1 MPPAAPSPFH
11 TLRTHS
17 SPLATLHFSTS
28 PSNGLLY
35 SGDQE
40 GWISVLD
47 LRVRRVVA
55 FWKAHEG
62 GVLGLGEWEGGV
74 VSHGRDN
81 IILFHEPLKRPYIA
95 IPTSTN
101 LDPTAYGPKITN
113 ALPTNA
119 LNFCRFSLIQLSR
132 NGTEGSKGKGKE
144 SEGLMA
150 VPSLIDSELVDIY
163 HVPSLKRLH
172 ASINLHSQPAPP
184 PSGVDLPGTSKS
196 GLVMSLNLFL
206 PNPSSISTE
215 EQVGLMITYESGHSA
230 ILSTPAS
237 SLSEVYDARMSKRP
251 NPWDCRWMG
260 KGHNEAI
267 MAGTCDSRGRRGW
280 TVSADHRLVRYE
292 FDQVWDGILRK
303 DNEDVVKP
311 YATKQIGNSS
321 IAVSGDDR
329 VVAVGGWDGKVR
341 LFSAATSKPLGTLSS
356 HRDSVYALAFAHRP
370 SSSPIPLLSEQDNL
384 TQTAESTI
392 VPLSVDA
399 SDEDDDD
406 LDEDMDGVPPKERW
420 MASGGKDGKVAL
432 WGLMD
437 FGKASA
443 GA

>member
-1 MPPAAPSPFH
+1 MPPAPPTPFH

-17 SPLATLHFSTS
+17 SPLASLHFSAF

-35 SGDQE
+35 AGDQE

-81 IILFHEPLKRPYIA
+81 IILFHEPLKRPYIP
-95 IPTSTN
+95 IPTSASP
-101 LDPTAYGPKITN
+101 DPTAYGPKVTN

-119 LNFCRFSLIQLSR
+119 LNFCRFTLVPLP
-132 NGTEGSKGKGKE
+132 GTGTQGNKGKGKQ

-163 HVPSLKRLH
+163 HIPSLKRLH

-196 GLVMSLNLFL
+196 GLVMSLHLFS
-206 PNPSSISTE
+206 PTSTSDSTE
-215 EQVGLMITYESGHSA
+215 EQLGLMITYESGHTA
-230 ILSTPAS
+230 ILSTSSS

-292 FDQVWDGILRK
+292 FDKVWNGELGK
-303 DNEDVVKP
+303 DDQEVMKP

-329 VVAVGGWDGKVR
+329 VVAVGGWDGKIR
-341 LFSAATSKPLGTLSS
+341 LFSATTSKPLGTLSS

-370 SSSPIPLLSEQDNL
+370 SSSPAPALFDLDAL
-384 TQTAESTI
+384 TQGAESTI
-392 VPLSVDA
+392 VPLSDDA
-399 SDEDDDD
+399 SDDEDGDS
-406 LDEDMDGVPPKERW
+406 DEDMDGVPPKERW

-437 FGKASA
+437 FGKGSS